1 MTFPRHGVSIRG
13 TLVRETAIER
23 EEKRMS
29 TRTLLQI
36 PDGVQCFYG
45 KAAYLRRA
53 IEEEIAKVF
62 TGWSYEEILLPLFDY
77 HDVFER
83 GGGPAKTDRIY
94 RFVGRDG
101 EVMALRPDFTALVAK
116 VAASRMQTRELP
128 IRLFYSG
135 EVLRYQPP
143 EAGRQEDLFQIG
155 LEHIGDGV
163 ESDLEVLLIALE
175 ALERLGLTEAALTV
189 GHAGFILG
197 ILEGLGLSGEN
208 LQVSMEAMRSRD
220 RERLRTVFGGEPP
233 SVLLEVMKLFG
244 GMEVLERAEKLA
256 PEPGSRIALERLRT
270 VATAFEELGQ
280 AQQVQFDLS
289 EILGFDYYTGTI
301 FEIHMPGAGVAL
313 GGGGRY
319 DSLMGRFGAE
329 RPAIGFSLSLDR
341 LAHVLSSAEA
351 EWMRSEPPTIVNKQD
366 GPSPTMSKVI
376 DLRRR
381 GRKVRIV

>member
-1 MTFPRHGVSIRG
+1 MKRFSFLCSTTTMSLSVAVAPRKRIAFIDLSEETVKSWHCARILRLSLPRLRLLGCKHGSFPFACS
-13 TLVRETAIER
+13 TAVKSFDINR
-23 EEKRMS
+23 PRPVDR
-29 TRTLLQI
+29 RT
-36 PDGVQCFYG
+36 CF
-45 KAAYLRRA
+45 K
-53 IEEEIAKVF
+53 
-62 TGWSYEEILLPLFDY
+62 
-77 HDVFER
+77 
-83 GGGPAKTDRIY
+83 
-94 RFVGRDG
+94 
-101 EVMALRPDFTALVAK
+101 
-116 VAASRMQTRELP
+116 
-128 IRLFYSG
+128 
-135 EVLRYQPP
+135 
-143 EAGRQEDLFQIG
+143 
-155 LEHIGDGV
+155 
-163 ESDLEVLLIALE
+163 VLLIALE

>member
-1 MTFPRHGVSIRG
+1 MEQVTFPRHGVSIRG
-13 TLVRETAIER
+13 TLVRETAIEK
-23 EEKRMS
+23 EENRMS
-29 TRTLLQI
+29 ARTLLQI

-53 IEEEIAKVF
+53 IEREIAEVF

-143 EAGRQEDLFQIG
+143 KAGRQEDLFQIG

-163 ESDLEVLLIALE
+163 ESDLEILLIALE

-197 ILEGLGLSGEN
+197 ILEGKGLSGEN
-208 LQVSMEAMRSRD
+208 LQVAMEAMRSRD

-256 PEPGSRIALERLRT
+256 PEPGSRMALERLRT
-270 VATAFEELGQ
+270 VATALEELGRLNMFNSIS
-280 AQQVQFDLS
+280 AK
-289 EILGFDYYTGTI
+289 
-301 FEIHMPGAGVAL
+301 
-313 GGGGRY
+313 
-319 DSLMGRFGAE
+319 
-329 RPAIGFSLSLDR
+329 SLD
-341 LAHVLSSAEA
+341 SI
-351 EWMRSEPPTIVNKQD
+351 T
-366 GPSPTMSKVI
+366 T
-376 DLRRR
+376 R
-381 GRKVRIV
+381 G

>member
-1 MTFPRHGVSIRG
+1 M
-13 TLVRETAIER
+13 LVLEIGIEN
-23 EEKRMS
+23 EGKKMS
-29 TRTLLQI
+29 VRTLLQI

-53 IEEEIAKVF
+53 IEREVADVF
-62 TGWSYEEILLPLFDY
+62 AGWSYEEILLPLFDY
-77 HDVFER
+77 NEVFER

-116 VAASRMQTRELP
+116 VAASRMQARELP

-155 LEHIGDGV
+155 LEHIGDGL
-163 ESDLEVLLIALE
+163 ESDVEILLIALE
-175 ALERLGLTEAALTV
+175 ALARLGLSEASLTI

-197 ILEGLGLSGEN
+197 ILEGEGLRGEQ
-208 LQVSMEAMRSRD
+208 LQLVMDAMRSRD
-220 RERLRTVFGGEPP
+220 REALRSVLGGEPP
-233 SVLLEVMKLFG
+233 SVLLEAMKLFG
-244 GMEVLERAEKLA
+244 GMEVLERAEKCA
-256 PEPGSRIALERLRT
+256 PEPRSRMALERLRA
-270 VATAFEELGQ
+270 VAVALEDLGQ
-280 AQQVQFDLS
+280 AQQIQFDLS
-289 EILGFDYYTGTI
+289 EILGFDYYTGMV

-329 RPAIGFSLSLDR
+329 RPAIGFSISLDR

-351 EWMRSEPPTIVNKQD
+351 EWMRIEPPTMVNKQK
-366 GPSPTMSKVI
+366 GPSGTMSRAI

-381 GRKVRIV
+381 GRKVRIG